1 VFTLATQVI
10 LALALFAALA
20 LLLVQTRRLRAA
32 RAEGAAGQ
40 AALLDMAVAYDQAPL
55 GLTVLDRQLRYVR
68 INKKLA
74 EINGLSIE
82 AHLGRTIY
90 EVVPQLAAAAA
101 PRFLEVLRT
110 GVPIVDLQFDGHT
123 PAQPTLV
130 RTFRESVH
138 PVYDRQGGIVGVAVA
153 VEDITEG
160 KRLLDA
166 LHASELRER
175 MRATE
180 LESVMDA
187 TPAAVFIAHDRA
199 CLNVTA
205 NAETA
210 RLLRLSPQESPS
222 LSVPGPHT
230 FEVCVDGVALA
241 VDELPLQIAASSGRE
256 VRGKELEVR
265 FSNGDLLHVLMHAV
279 PLRGHDGE
287 VIGAAAAFVD
297 ITAQKSAAQELKREA
312 RHKDEFLAMLA
323 HELRSPL
330 AAIQSGLELL
340 KMGAEDAARLA
351 RAREIMQRQMAH
363 VVRLIDDLLDVARIS
378 SGKLELQTETVGVR
392 EIVDAAIELCRADI
406 ERNGHRF
413 RVVLPPEPLFVH
425 ADRVRLTEV
434 ICNLLHNAAKYTP
447 GGGDI
452 ELAVESSLGQV
463 LFRVAD
469 NGLGISPESL
479 PEVFTMFA
487 QAEGGRAQRKGGL
500 GVGLALASRIVELH
514 GGTISADSAGVG
526 KGSVFTVR
534 LPVAQEA
541 AAGRRELA
549 AENARG

>member
-1 VFTLATQVI
+1 MIEFSTQAIPALAVVAALVFV
-10 LALALFAALA
+10 LAL
-20 LLLVQTRRLRAA
+20 TRRFRQVL
-32 RAEGAAGQ
+32 AEAGACR
-40 AALLDMAVAYDQAPL
+40 AALLEMTVAYDQAPL
-55 GLTVLDRQLRYVR
+55 GLAVLDRQLRYVR
-68 INKKLA
+68 INKMLA
-74 EINGLSIE
+74 SINGLSVEEHI
-82 AHLGRTIY
+82 GKTIH
-90 EVVPQLAAAAA
+90 EVVPEVAALAA
-101 PRFLEVLRT
+101 PVFLEVLRT
-110 GVPIVDLQFDGHT
+110 GVAVPSIEFTAATRGQ
-123 PAQPTLV
+123 PAGV
-130 RTFRESVH
+130 RTFRKSIH
-138 PVYDRQGGIVGVAVA
+138 PVFDRQGSIVGISVAVD
-153 VEDITEG
+153 DITEQ

-175 MRATE
+175 MRAAE

-187 TPAAVFIAHDRA
+187 TPAAVFIAHDPT

-210 RLLRLSPQESPS
+210 RLLRLSPHQSVS
-222 LSVPGPHT
+222 LSVPGPRT

-241 VDELPLQIAASSGRE
+241 VEDLPLQIAATSGRE
-256 VRGKELEVR
+256 VRGKELEIR
-265 FSNGDLLHVLMHAV
+265 FSNGDLLHILMHAI
-279 PLRGHDGE
+279 PLRGQDGE

-312 RHKDEFLAMLA
+312 RHKDEFLAVLA

-330 AAIQSGLELL
+330 AAIQAGLELQ
-340 KMGAEDAARLA
+340 KIGTGDTARLA

-378 SGKLELQTETVGVR
+378 AGKLELKTETVCVR

-406 ERNGHRF
+406 ERNGHHF
-413 RVVLPPEPLFVH
+413 RVVLPPEPLFVR

-452 ELAVESSLGQV
+452 ELAVVSSDGQV

-500 GVGLALASRIVELH
+500 GVGLALASHIVELH

-534 LPVAQEA
+534 LPLAQEA
-541 AAGRRELA
+541 ADGRRELA
-549 AENARG
+549 AEN

>member
-1 VFTLATQVI
+1 VFTLATQAI
-10 LALALFAALA
+10 LALAVVAAVM
-20 LLLVQTRRLRAA
+20 LLLVQTRRLKAA
-32 RAEGAAGQ
+32 RAQ
-40 AALLDMAVAYDQAPL
+40 AAACEAAMLDMAVAFDQAPL

-68 INKKLA
+68 INKMLA

-82 AHLGRTIY
+82 EHLGRTIY
-90 EVVPQLAAAAA
+90 EVAPEVAAAAA

-110 GVPIVDLQFDGHT
+110 GVSIVDLQFEGAT
-123 PAQPTLV
+123 QAQPNLV
-130 RTFRESVH
+130 RAFRESVH

-153 VEDITEG
+153 VEDITEQ

-175 MRATE
+175 LRATE

-199 CLNVTA
+199 CLNVTV
-205 NAETA
+205 NAETT
-210 RLLRLSPQESPS
+210 RLLRLSPQESAS

-230 FEVCVDGVALA
+230 FEVHADGVPLA
-241 VDELPLQIAASSGRE
+241 VEDLPLQIAASSGRE
-256 VRGKELEVR
+256 VRDKELEVH

-287 VIGAAAAFVD
+287 IIGSAAAFVD
-297 ITAQKSAAQELKREA
+297 ITAQKSASEELKREA

-340 KMGAEDAARLA
+340 KIGTEDAARLA

-363 VVRLIDDLLDVARIS
+363 VVRLIDDLLDVARIR
-378 SGKLELQTETVGVR
+378 SGKLELKTETVCVR

-406 ERNGHRF
+406 ERNGHHF
-413 RVVLPPEPLFVH
+413 KAVLPPEPLYVH
-425 ADRVRLTEV
+425 GDRVRLTEV
-434 ICNLLHNAAKYTP
+434 ICNLLHNATKYTP

-452 ELAVESSLGQV
+452 GLTVESSLGQV
-463 LFRVAD
+463 VFRVSD
-469 NGLGISPESL
+469 NGMGIAPESL
-479 PEVFTMFA
+479 PDVFTMFA
-487 QAEGGRAQRKGGL
+487 QAEGARAQRRGGL

-534 LPVAQEA
+534 LPLAEEA
-541 AAGRRELA
+541 SASHPKLA
-549 AENARG
+549 AENAKA